1 MLFRSGFAERASDVG
16 QAMRDVQHARLLYKQ
31 QFRYLF
37 PDAQHIDE
45 KAAGLTKSLI
55 AIRNRPAALS

>member
-1 MLFRSGFAERASDVG
+1 MG
-16 QAMRDVQHARLLYKQ
+16 QAMRDVQHARLLDKQ

-55 AIRNRPAALS
+55 AVRSGPAARS